1 MFAILSGSKL
11 EAERRLAPIALM
23 PDDVVTA
30 VRGELLVSFNINI
43 NILPSIPVF
52 NGDTAL
58 RRV

>member
-43 NILPSIPVF
+43 LPSIPVF